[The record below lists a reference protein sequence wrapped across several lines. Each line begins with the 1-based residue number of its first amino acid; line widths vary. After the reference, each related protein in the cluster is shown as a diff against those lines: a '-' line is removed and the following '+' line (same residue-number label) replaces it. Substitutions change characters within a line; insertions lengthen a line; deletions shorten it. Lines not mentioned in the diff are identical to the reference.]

1 MKKKIFKEFE
11 NQYKKKFTD
20 ISLLDKFFEKY
31 VLNAIKDTDLLKE
44 LNKNN
49 RNINS
54 LKPLDYLENEAILLR
69 TIKVTVLLEL
79 SNDFDE
85 FKKFDERIQK
95 DKEYIP
101 DIEFERIIK
110 TLIKIPNE

>member
-1 MKKKIFKEFE
+1 MKKNVFKEFE
-11 NQYKKKFTD
+11 NQYKKKFKD
-20 ISLLDKFFEKY
+20 LSLLEKFFEKY

-49 RNINS
+49 RDING

-69 TIKVTVLLEL
+69 TIKVAVLLEL
-79 SNDFDE
+79 SKDFEE
-85 FKKFDERIQK
+85 FKKFDQRIKK

-101 DIEFERIIK
+101 DIEFERIMK
-110 TLIKIPNE
+110 SLLSVPNE

>member
-11 NQYKKKFTD
+11 NQYKKKFKD

-79 SNDFDE
+79 SKDFDD
-85 FKKFDERIQK
+85 FRKFDERIQK

>member
-1 MKKKIFKEFE
+1 MKKKVFKEFE
-11 NQYKKKFTD
+11 NQYKKKFRD
-20 ISLLDKFFEKY
+20 LSLLEKFFEKY

-49 RNINS
+49 RDISS

-69 TIKVTVLLEL
+69 TIKVAVLLEL
-79 SNDFDE
+79 SKDFNE
-85 FKKFDERIQK
+85 FKKFDKRIQK

-101 DIEFERIIK
+101 DVEFERIIK
-110 TLIKIPNE
+110 SLLSVPNE

>member
-49 RNINS
+49 RVING
-54 LKPLDYLENEAILLR
+54 LKPLDYLENEAVLLR
-69 TIKVTVLLEL
+69 TIRVTVLLEL
-79 SNDFDE
+79 SKDFEE
-85 FKKFDERIQK
+85 FKKFDEKIQK
-95 DKEYIP
+95 DKDYIP